1 MMVTWLTH
9 SNTTLKIMGVIAA
22 GLAVAAVGAG
32 VSAYG
37 AAKNASAMKSANNAA
52 AYEEDMLYERQSKN
66 LNKLIKEKENK
77 LYNLGDI
84 FDRFESTG
92 AFGDTETLKNLRTA
106 QEDFSALAAGDF
118 SGFESQLRK
127 SMSDALVNTVGS
139 GSPVGAYAQLA
150 ADTQMQYRKEGIQT
164 AVGITEFLSNESS
177 KLLGAEFGIM
187 DQRFNSEY
195 EIDRNRVANKN
206 NYSLGAAATEG
217 VALSAY
223 GNAAAQMGGSIASF
237 GAYQDGLKF
246 QTQQLGIAQQKADAM
261 SQRGQIPQ
269 QTFTPPVYNGPPLNI
284 SSGGFSSLS
293 APSGGREAPLPEFN
307 TEVYPQAS
315 PIPVSPWGRPWGKE
329 QWDIKSYPEE
339 GGYGVLPDRPATAS
353 LSSIGRQIV
362 AG

>member
-1 MMVTWLTH
+1 MNH
-9 SNTTLKIMGVIAA
+9 SNITLNTMGVIAA

-52 AYEEDMLYERQSKN
+52 AYEEDLLYDRQSKK
-66 LNKLIKEKENK
+66 LNKLVKEKENK
-77 LYNLGDI
+77 LYDLGNI

-92 AFGDTETLKNLRTA
+92 AFGDTETLENLRTA

-118 SGFESQLRK
+118 TGFESQLRK
-127 SMSDALVNTVGS
+127 SMSDALINTVGS
-139 GSPVGAYAQLA
+139 GSPVGSYAQLA

-187 DQRFNSEY
+187 DQRFNSQY
-195 EIDRNRVANKN
+195 EMDRNRVANKN

-223 GNAAAQMGGSIASF
+223 GNAAAQVGGSIASF
-237 GAYQDGLKF
+237 GAYQDGLDF
-246 QTQQLGIAQQKADAM
+246 QTKQLNSAQQQANGMAVNQNR
-261 SQRGQIPQ
+261 SIP
-269 QTFTPPVYNGPPLNI
+269 TYSVPKYNGPPINYSNASYASNLEPI
-284 SSGGFSSLS
+284 PPQGGWGDL
-293 APSGGREAPLPEFN
+293 PLPESSS
-307 TEVYPQAS
+307 Y
-315 PIPVSPWGRPWGKE
+315 IPVSPWSRPWGKE
-329 QWDIKSYPEE
+329 QWDIKQYPEE
-339 GGYGVLPDRPATAS
+339 AGYNNMVLPDRSATAS

-362 AG
+362 SA